1 MPKVRHHPD
10 LGQSLAGDPE
20 TQSGLYWPRLRDR
33 APPAATTRMVYRPF
47 RLIVGSLV
55 ALLAGVSLGAQ
66 ARERVAYVS
75 LVDRATGIARD
86 TVAAADIVI
95 REDDA
100 TREVLRVT
108 PATGPLPIA
117 VLVDT
122 SAGAEATIPDVR
134 KALGAFLAAL
144 GDTGPVALISYGE
157 RPTVLTNYTN
167 APAALEAGIGRVFAR
182 PGSGATTIDAIFET
196 ARGLATREGERAA
209 IVVVSPTTP
218 EQSNIHF
225 TRALSRLESSGATLH
240 VVTLTA
246 PGRALF
252 DDNARQR
259 DTLFD
264 RGVRRTGG
272 TRRDVVSSMAFPQAL
287 TEVAGVLAHQF
298 RVVYA
303 RPQTLI
309 PPDTFEVTATAP
321 GLIAYGGVA
330 RGQPK

>member
-1 MPKVRHHPD
+1 
-10 LGQSLAGDPE
+10 
-20 TQSGLYWPRLRDR
+20 
-33 APPAATTRMVYRPF
+33 MVHRPF
-47 RLIVGSLV
+47 RLIVGCLA

-75 LVDRATGIARD
+75 LVDRATGTARD

-95 REDDA
+95 REDKV

-108 PATGPLPIA
+108 PASGPLPIA

-122 SAGAEATIPDVR
+122 SALAEPAIPDIR
-134 KALGAFLAAL
+134 AALTAFLAAL
-144 GDTGPVALISYGE
+144 GDTGPVAIVSYGE

-167 APAALEAGIGRVFAR
+167 AREALAAGIGKVFAR
-182 PGSGATTIDAIFET
+182 PGAAATVMEAIFET
-196 ARGLATREGERAA
+196 AGGLGRREGERAA
-209 IVVVSPTTP
+209 IVVISPTTP

-264 RGVRRTGG
+264 RGVRLTGG
-272 TRRDVVSSMAFPQAL
+272 TRRDVVASQAFPQAL
-287 TEVAGVLAHQF
+287 TEVAGVLTHQF

-303 RPQTLI
+303 RPQALI

-321 GLIAYGGVA
+321 GLTAYGGVA

>member
-1 MPKVRHHPD
+1 MVHR
-10 LGQSLAGDPE
+10 
-20 TQSGLYWPRLRDR
+20 
-33 APPAATTRMVYRPF
+33 PP
-47 RLIVGSLV
+47 RLIVGCLV

-75 LVDRATGIARD
+75 LVDRATGTARD
-86 TVAAADIVI
+86 TLTAADIVI
-95 REDDA
+95 REDKV

-122 SAGAEATIPDVR
+122 SAMAEATIPDVR
-134 KALGAFLAAL
+134 NALTAFFAAL
-144 GDTGPVALISYGE
+144 GDTGPVALVGYGE

-167 APAALEAGIGRVFAR
+167 TPAALAAGIGKVFAR
-182 PGSGATTIDAIFET
+182 PGTGATVMEAIFET

-209 IVVVSPTTP
+209 IVVLSATTP
-218 EQSNIHF
+218 EQSTIHF
-225 TRALSRLESSGATLH
+225 TRALSRLQSSGATLH
-240 VVTLTA
+240 VVSLTA

-264 RGVRRTGG
+264 RGVRLTGG
-272 TRRDVVSSMAFPQAL
+272 TRRDVVASQAFPQAL
-287 TEVAGVLAHQF
+287 TEVARVLTHQF

-303 RPQTLI
+303 RPQALI

>member
-1 MPKVRHHPD
+1 
-10 LGQSLAGDPE
+10 
-20 TQSGLYWPRLRDR
+20 
-33 APPAATTRMVYRPF
+33 MVHRPF
-47 RLIVGSLV
+47 RLIVGCLV

-75 LVDRATGIARD
+75 LVDRSTGLARD
-86 TVAAADIVI
+86 AVAAGDIVI
-95 REDDA
+95 REDQV

-122 SAGAEATIPDVR
+122 SADAEATIPDIR
-134 KALGAFLAAL
+134 NALTAFLAAL
-144 GDTGPVALISYGE
+144 GDTGPVALIGYGE

-167 APAALEAGIGRVFAR
+167 AREALEAGIGKVFAR
-182 PGSGATTIDAIFET
+182 PGAGATVMDAIFET
-196 ARGLATREGERAA
+196 ARGLATREDERAA
-209 IVVVSPTTP
+209 IVVLSATTP
-218 EQSNIHF
+218 ELSTLHF
-225 TRALSRLESSGATLH
+225 TRVLSRLESSGATLH

-246 PGRALF
+246 PGRARF

-259 DTLFD
+259 DTVFD

-272 TRRDVVSSMAFPQAL
+272 TRRDVVASQSFPQAL
-287 TEVAGVLAHQF
+287 TQVAHVLRHQF

-321 GLIAYGGVA
+321 GLAAYGGVA